1 LLLQNDKLQVV
12 NALQNW
18 AKMPTLK
25 MRKFSL
31 VLPQNNLNVFNEFS
45 EFFLE
50 MFFVAAAVAQNDELI
65 LKIQD
70 QWTIV
75 QNFFI
80 FMLSCAKLVCLTMTN
95 IYTLI

>member
-1 LLLQNDKLQVV
+1 
-12 NALQNW
+12 
-18 AKMPTLK
+18 MPTLK

-31 VLPQNNLNVFNEFS
+31 VLPQNNLNLFNEFS

-50 MFFVAAAVAQNDELI
+50 MFFVAENDELI

-70 QWTIV
+70 QWPIV
-75 QNFFI
+75 QNFFR
-80 FMLSCAKLVCLTMTN
+80 FMLSCAKLMRLTMTN